1 MKPSSR
7 QPDPR
12 TREQTPVVAVWE
24 TGSLIR
30 GLLMMALVPAFVGM
44 GNASLA
50 APPDLGRLFYTPAQR
65 AQLESARTQNAT
77 PLANPGKRGSPDG
90 SPTPLR
96 YDGMVLRSDGK
107 TTRWVDGKPQLDE
120 SGVSGLKP
128 GQVRADGKVYEP
140 YQVLRPVSP
149 SPAAPSV
156 EEPAP

>member
-1 MKPSSR
+1 MSPSSR
-7 QPDPR
+7 QPDAR
-12 TREQTPVVAVWE
+12 TREQTPVVAGGR
-24 TGSLIR
+24 TRSLIR
-30 GLLMMALVPAFVGM
+30 SLLMMGLVPSFMGM

-50 APPDLGRLFYTPAQR
+50 APADLGRLFYTPAQR
-65 AQLESARTQNAT
+65 AQLESARGHNTTARSSQSN
-77 PLANPGKRGSPDG
+77 RGSADG
-90 SPTPLR
+90 PVR

-149 SPAAPSV
+149 SPAAPAV
-156 EEPAP
+156 EEPTP